1 MQILYN
7 ETNILKHTDIEIE
20 MDGSAKMIAQS
31 VQFGAQHPDGN
42 ICCSSPAISVKMISF
57 GLGLQL

>member
-1 MQILYN
+1 
-7 ETNILKHTDIEIE
+7 
-20 MDGSAKMIAQS
+20 MDGSAKMIVQS

-57 GLGLQL
+57 GLDLQLWSNGANKTYTCI